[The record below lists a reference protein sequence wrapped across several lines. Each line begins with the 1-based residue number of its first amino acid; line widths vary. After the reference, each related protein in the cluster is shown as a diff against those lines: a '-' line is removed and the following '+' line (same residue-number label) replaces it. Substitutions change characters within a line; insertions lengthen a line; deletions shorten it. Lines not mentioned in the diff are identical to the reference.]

1 MISTC
6 RSSQVNRIFSIGYT
20 PEDNNVGHI
29 KCLISPFLKLEFD
42 LGWYGFTAISA
53 IRADPLRHI
62 KALIFKTINKSY
74 EHIHNARRSS
84 GGWLPHWSSGVS
96 TNYFFCIKNYT
107 YIKKMKKEGVIIV
120 TGRIKKFIY

>member
-1 MISTC
+1 MTTLS
-6 RSSQVNRIFSIGYT
+6 
-20 PEDNNVGHI
+20 HI

-42 LGWYGFTAISA
+42 LGWYGVTAIPV
-53 IRADPLRHI
+53 IRANST

-74 EHIHNARRSS
+74 KHLHNARRSS

-96 TNYFFCIKNYT
+96 TNYFFCIKIYT